1 MNGKRLRFMAIGRHG
16 SSAAHILSIRYAAP
30 FEFTGN
36 LDQVVIKVGKSAAG
50 ENETDKA
57 EVSER

>member
-1 MNGKRLRFMAIGRHG
+1 MGVDTG
-16 SSAAHILSIRYAAP
+16 SPVDRKHYAAP

-36 LDQVVIKVGKSAAG
+36 LDKVVIKVGKSAAG

-57 EVSER
+57 EVGESLTE